1 MREET
6 LNPMQEAI
14 AFGRV
19 IPGAAAEFT
28 NEPRAEEFYS
38 DAFSAEG
45 NENSALRE
53 AAKPN
58 AERRSEAVKK
68 GTNGGGSGRVRPLA
82 NARSRFGRIP
92 NADSVFDSGDI
103 GGSGDNCGRLG
114 QQAEDSCRKLQTYG
128 GKHVPCSL
136 S

>member
-58 AERRSEAVKK
+58 AERQSEAVKK
-68 GTNGGGSGRVRPLA
+68 GTNGGGSGGG
-82 NARSRFGRIP
+82 FGRIP

>member
-45 NENSALRE
+45 NENSAPRE

-58 AERRSEAVKK
+58 AERQSEAVRKER
-68 GTNGGGSGRVRPLA
+68 TEAAREVRAAGSTVGECAEPL
-82 NARSRFGRIP
+82 R
-92 NADSVFDSGDI
+92 
-103 GGSGDNCGRLG
+103 
-114 QQAEDSCRKLQTYG
+114 EDSER
-128 GKHVPCSL
+128 
-136 S
+136 

>member
-45 NENSALRE
+45 NEVSALRE
-53 AAKPN
+53 AAKPD
-58 AERRSEAVKK
+58 AARQSEAVKK
-68 GTNGGGSGRVRPLA
+68 RTEAVRAAGSTVGECAEPFR
-82 NARSRFGRIP
+82 
-92 NADSVFDSGDI
+92 
-103 GGSGDNCGRLG
+103 
-114 QQAEDSCRKLQTYG
+114 EDSER
-128 GKHVPCSL
+128 
-136 S
+136 

>member
-58 AERRSEAVKK
+58 AERQSEAVKK
-68 GTNGGGSGRVRPLA
+68 GTNGGGTGGSGGGFDRW
-82 NARSRFGRIP
+82 RFGRIP

>member
-58 AERRSEAVKK
+58 AERQSGAVKERTEAVRAA
-68 GTNGGGSGRVRPLA
+68 GSTVGECAEPFR
-82 NARSRFGRIP
+82 
-92 NADSVFDSGDI
+92 
-103 GGSGDNCGRLG
+103 
-114 QQAEDSCRKLQTYG
+114 EDSER
-128 GKHVPCSL
+128 
-136 S
+136 

>member
-45 NENSALRE
+45 NEVSALRE
-53 AAKPN
+53 AAKPD
-58 AERRSEAVKK
+58 AERTEAVRAA
-68 GTNGGGSGRVRPLA
+68 GSTGGECAEPFR
-82 NARSRFGRIP
+82 
-92 NADSVFDSGDI
+92 
-103 GGSGDNCGRLG
+103 
-114 QQAEDSCRKLQTYG
+114 EDSER
-128 GKHVPCSL
+128 
-136 S
+136 

>member
-45 NENSALRE
+45 NENSTLRE

-58 AERRSEAVKK
+58 AERQSEAVKK
-68 GTNGGGSGRVRPLA
+68 ERTEAVRAAGSTVGECAEPFR
-82 NARSRFGRIP
+82 
-92 NADSVFDSGDI
+92 
-103 GGSGDNCGRLG
+103 
-114 QQAEDSCRKLQTYG
+114 EDSER
-128 GKHVPCSL
+128 
-136 S
+136 

>member
-38 DAFSAEG
+38 DAFSV
-45 NENSALRE
+45 SYTHLTL
-53 AAKPN
+53 PTILL
-58 AERRSEAVKK
+58 V
-68 GTNGGGSGRVRPLA
+68 
-82 NARSRFGRIP
+82 
-92 NADSVFDSGDI
+92 
-103 GGSGDNCGRLG
+103 
-114 QQAEDSCRKLQTYG
+114 
-128 GKHVPCSL
+128 
-136 S
+136 